1 MTEADRP
8 NPERIKN
15 EARSAALYEDAKRN
29 SRLRDREGA
38 ESPPPQKRFSFR
50 RLKWVLRGAL
60 FLAAVLL
67 VLFLLPRIKALF
79 SPKIDLSVPDSLS
92 GMLPDETMGYN
103 KIDFS
108 NAVLGESREKSDFV
122 VLEQDVTVTS
132 RVSQALANLALFE
145 KSQVIRSYGTGVY
158 TVNLSQLTEADV
170 AVDETLTTVTVS
182 IPHATL
188 AYVTIDLEKTEYEE
202 TKKALFAFGEIK
214 LTSEQTNILEQ
225 SIDDAMRVQL
235 GSDEMLQKAD
245 AHALL
250 QTQKLFE
257 PVVQAVAPDY
267 VVVINFRS

>member
-1 MTEADRP
+1 MTEAGRP
-8 NPERIKN
+8 DPDHIRD
-15 EARSAALYEDAKRN
+15 EARSAAIREEAERKSRMRN
-29 SRLRDREGA
+29 RDDA
-38 ESPPPQKRFSFR
+38 ESPTSRRRFGFR
-50 RLKWVLRGAL
+50 QFKWVLRGIL
-60 FLAAVLL
+60 FLAVIIL
-67 VLFLLPRIKALF
+67 VLFRLPRIKALF
-79 SPKIDLSVPDSLS
+79 PTSVNLSVPDSLS

-145 KSQVIRSYGTGVY
+145 KSQIIRSYGTGVY
-158 TVNLSQLTEADV
+158 SVDLSTLTEQDV
-170 AVDETLTTVTVS
+170 AVDESLTTVTIS
-182 IPHATL
+182 IPHAALT
-188 AYVTIDLEKTEYEE
+188 YITVDLEKTEYEE
-202 TKKALFAFGEIK
+202 TEKALFAFGEIK

-235 GSDEMLQKAD
+235 TSDEMLQKAD
-245 AHALL
+245 AHAIS

-257 PVVQAVAPDY
+257 PVIQAVAPEY